1 MNEHIKAMEEQIT
14 LLKSDVMFLR
24 GEVKEKTH

>member
-14 LLKSDVMFLR
+14 LLQSDVIFLR